1 MISLQSAQSAL
12 KDVYLDVLST
22 QLNFETDPLL
32 SKIKQSSTN
41 VYGRNIME

>member
-32 SKIKQSSTN
+32 SKINYFALN
-41 VYGRNIME
+41 VK